1 MTLIFYHKIFYTISV
16 ANIFQQKTKENQI
29 IDIVCMICKPTI
41 FIFITCDNRKILEI
55 NILIIFGESNNDYG

>member
-29 IDIVCMICKPTI
+29 IDIVCMICKPTF
-41 FIFITCDNRKILEI
+41 FINRKILEI
-55 NILIIFGESNNDYG
+55 NILIIFGESNNDYGK